1 MKAALAAIGIETRPA
16 LRGAA
21 AGMEA
26 GAARAPLFQVAGDR
40 VRCAMEG
47 ALRIVVT
54 PAATQQDQRH
64 DGAIDIQRWR
74 TIVFAVSR
82 IHDAVRVVGRVS
94 RLGIAVG
101 RPRCITGLSIAVS
114 CCRGIS
120 RLGVSGLGVSW
131 LSVSRLGV
139 AVTGILRRYITAAE
153 RQQQRCQH
161 EITTHPQ
168 EILF

>member
-101 RPRCITGLSIAVS
+101 RPRCIT
-114 CCRGIS
+114 